1 MKLTSDTVAKL
12 ALPPGK
18 TEHTVWDDAIAGFG
32 VRLRPDSATYF
43 FRYRHGK
50 RQPRI
55 TIGAVSAIANA
66 KARAKAAELY
76 ARAKLAEDPA
86 GARTEARKRAN
97 ETFELA
103 LKPYLIRRQG
113 EMRKRS
119 FININRHLMKHAAP
133 LHRLELV
140 KAAERRRVAELLTKI
155 ASDSGPVEA
164 NAVKGSL
171 NKFFGWAIGQG
182 LLDGTGIDIA
192 PTVAMANQPINGPR
206 THIPTDAE
214 VVKIWGALDD
224 GDYSSII
231 RLLVLTLCRRNEIGH
246 LVWDEVDFD
255 ASVIRLPVERTKT
268 GEARDVPMSQPV
280 RDILWR
286 RYQRRDPSRPL
297 VFGTGEGG
305 FQGWARAKQNL
316 DARAGVS
323 GWVHHD
329 LRRYGSTT
337 MNNEGI
343 APPHVIEACLGH
355 VVGNKVSRT
364 YNLSAYDA
372 QVHAALELWAARVLE
387 LVTGERKPAKVLAL
401 RRRKG
406 A

>member
-12 ALPPGK
+12 KLPPSK

-32 VRLRPDSATYF
+32 IRLREHSATYF

-55 TIGAVSAIANA
+55 TIGAVSAITNA

-86 GARTEARKRAN
+86 GARIEARKRAN

-103 LKPYLIRRQG
+103 LKPYLIRRQA

-119 FININRHLMKHAAP
+119 FINLNRHLMKHAAP
-133 LHRLELV
+133 LHRLELA

-192 PTVAMANQPINGPR
+192 PTVAMASQPINGPR
-206 THIPTDAE
+206 AHVPTDAE

-231 RLLVLTLCRRNEIGH
+231 RLLMLTLCRRNEIGH
-246 LVWDEVDFD
+246 LAWDEVDFD
-255 ASVIRLPVERTKT
+255 AGVIRLSAERTKT
-268 GEARDVPMSQPV
+268 GEARNVPMSQPV

-286 RYQRRDPSRPL
+286 RYERRDPSRPL

-316 DARAGVS
+316 DARADVS
-323 GWVHHD
+323 GWTHHD
-329 LRRYGSTT
+329 LRRYGSTVA
-337 MNNEGI
+337 NNEGI
-343 APPHVIEACLGH
+343 ALPHIIESALGH
-355 VVGNKVSRT
+355 AVGDRIART
-364 YNLSAYDA
+364 YNLAAYEQ
-372 QVHAALELWAARVLE
+372 QVRAALDLWGDRVIQ